1 MVVGIGSVDGA
12 KTFCERLEFPEELL
26 FVDTSEETAAYEA
39 IGTRNSQKDPSTGKQ
54 VFEGI
59 ESMWSSST
67 TDAIKDRG
75 RDDLNSVIGKPFQPG
90 PYKPLMPASTEATL
104 VQGASFVFDGQQTLL
119 EHYDESSGAHV
130 AIEELLEAALER

>member
-1 MVVGIGSVDGA
+1 MVVGIGSVDNA
-12 KTFCERLEFPEELL
+12 RTFCERLDFPEELL

-39 IGTRNSQKDPSTGKQ
+39 IGTRNSRKDPGTGKQ

-67 TDAIKDRG
+67 TDAIQDRG
-75 RDDLNSVIGKPFQPG
+75 RDDLNAIVGKPFRPG

-104 VQGASFVFDGQQTLL
+104 VQGASFVFDGRRTLL

-130 AIEELLEAALER
+130 TIEELLEAALD